1 MLKKTA
7 RIAAAL
13 VAAAVLSPSAL
24 AGGDGYIC
32 DWKEKAKR
40 TVAESAPT
48 HPVLPDENAVVLLET
63 SPEFVGPPRPAGE

>member
-13 VAAAVLSPSAL
+13 VAAAVLSPSAI

-40 TVAESAPT
+40 TVAEST
-48 HPVLPDENAVVLLET
+48 PVLPDENAVVLLET